1 MAKKQENALR
11 LLIIDDKV
19 EDAEAI
25 VSGLRNAGIA
35 VRPVRA
41 ANAEELDAA
50 VSGAADLV
58 LAALSSKALPFA
70 DALQRVAAS
79 GKSTRLKGQTKATFT
94 VPKSLAGL
102 RVRVQVTGKS
112 GGYNNRSANSAR
124 TSKITKA

>member
-50 VSGAADLV
+50 VSGAALPGSPGAAMHFSPRASAAARSKPGCEASSSSTHSRGRSRSSSSVSTMFGTV
-58 LAALSSKALPFA
+58 LKTMRKLPSRPARRF
-70 DALQRVAAS
+70 
-79 GKSTRLKGQTKATFT
+79 
-94 VPKSLAGL
+94 
-102 RVRVQVTGKS
+102 VR
-112 GGYNNRSANSAR
+112 RPR
-124 TSKITKA
+124 

>member
-58 LAALSSKALPFA
+58 LNDGLALAFVLRKFL
-70 DALQRVAAS
+70 DLIEWVAFW
-79 GKSTRLKGQTKATFT
+79 R
-94 VPKSLAGL
+94 
-102 RVRVQVTGKS
+102 
-112 GGYNNRSANSAR
+112 
-124 TSKITKA
+124 